1 MSEPARC
8 VQVTF
13 ENKEDSF
20 VGVCKINS
28 VYLHKSERG
37 TCSVSLLDLT
47 KFKKVSIIL
56 LFCDDAGRESYT
68 M

>member
-13 ENKEDSF
+13 ENEEDSF

-37 TCSVSLLDLT
+37 TFSVSLLVDLT
-47 KFKKVSIIL
+47 KFKKVSIL
-56 LFCDDAGRESYT
+56 LFFFL
-68 M
+68 